1 MIVLLLILIAAVYT
15 DYKQNRIPNWISIF
29 GVLSGLLISFIHG
42 GVSQCLAG
50 MGGMIL
56 PVFVLYP
63 IFKIGGMGA
72 GDLKLFAVAGSYLGI
87 KGITISFIIAFITGA
102 IISLLK
108 MLFFQNF
115 KERIYYFISYMADI
129 FLKGKWRIYEMS
141 EEQLCSHNKDMDCSL
156 KFPQHKIH
164 FALPILIGVIF
175 YLGGSL

>member
-29 GVLSGLLISFIHG
+29 GVLSGLIISFIHG
-42 GVSQCLAG
+42 GVSQCLEG
-50 MGGMIL
+50 MGAMIL
-56 PVFVLYP
+56 PVLVLYP

-87 KGITISFIIAFITGA
+87 QGIIISFVIAFITGA

-108 MLFFQNF
+108 MMFFQNF
-115 KERIYYFISYMADI
+115 KERIYYFISYLSDI

-141 EEQLCSHNKDMDCSL
+141 EEQLFGHNKAMDCSL
-156 KFPQHKIH
+156 KIPQHKIH
-164 FALPILIGVIF
+164 FALPILVGVLF